1 MDRKNILVVDDE
13 EDLRLLL
20 RSNLEKEKFK
30 VLEASDGIQA
40 LEKIQK
46 FDIDCIVLDI
56 MMPGKDGYEVCREIR
71 KNGHTMPIIFLTAK
85 DDEFDEVLGLEM
97 GGDDYVKKP
106 FSVKALISRIKS
118 NLRRLEYNS
127 TNSNKKIITTENI
140 TINLNDYTVEI
151 DDEEVFFPRKE
162 FELLAYLAAHPNE
175 VFSREHLLNTI
186 WGEDTYVVDRTVD
199 VHVGRIRKKLN
210 NYKKRIKTVVG
221 VGYKFLAE

>member
-1 MDRKNILVVDDE
+1 MDKKNILVVDDE

-106 FSVKALISRIKS
+106 FSIKALISRIKS

-127 TNSNKKIITTENI
+127 TNSNKKIITTGNI

-151 DDEEVFFPRKE
+151 DNEEVFFPRKE

>member
-1 MDRKNILVVDDE
+1 MDKKNILVVDDE

-71 KNGHTMPIIFLTAK
+71 KNGYTMPIIFLTAK

-151 DDEEVFFPRKE
+151 DDNEVFFPRKE

>member
-1 MDRKNILVVDDE
+1 MDKKNILVVDDE

-40 LEKIQK
+40 LDKIQK

-151 DDEEVFFPRKE
+151 DDNEVFFPRKE

>member
-1 MDRKNILVVDDE
+1 M
-13 EDLRLLL
+13 
-20 RSNLEKEKFK
+20 
-30 VLEASDGIQA
+30 
-40 LEKIQK
+40 
-46 FDIDCIVLDI
+46 
-56 MMPGKDGYEVCREIR
+56 
-71 KNGHTMPIIFLTAK
+71 
-85 DDEFDEVLGLEM
+85 
-97 GGDDYVKKP
+97 
-106 FSVKALISRIKS
+106 ISRIKS

>member
-1 MDRKNILVVDDE
+1 MDKKNILVVDDE

-151 DDEEVFFPRKE
+151 DDNEVFFPRKE

>member
-97 GGDDYVKKP
+97 GGD
-106 FSVKALISRIKS
+106 
-118 NLRRLEYNS
+118 E
-127 TNSNKKIITTENI
+127 
-140 TINLNDYTVEI
+140 
-151 DDEEVFFPRKE
+151 
-162 FELLAYLAAHPNE
+162 
-175 VFSREHLLNTI
+175 
-186 WGEDTYVVDRTVD
+186 
-199 VHVGRIRKKLN
+199 
-210 NYKKRIKTVVG
+210 
-221 VGYKFLAE
+221 